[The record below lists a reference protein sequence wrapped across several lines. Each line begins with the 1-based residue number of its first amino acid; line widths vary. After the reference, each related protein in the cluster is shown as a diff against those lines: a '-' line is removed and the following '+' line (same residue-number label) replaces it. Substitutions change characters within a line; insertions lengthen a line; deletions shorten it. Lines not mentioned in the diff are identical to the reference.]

1 MPKKQRNKP
10 AKSGNKRSSN
20 WTSIILVAI
29 LTIVLGIYL
38 LARYGEKI
46 YEPVVRQIV
55 PAKTKM
61 VSLYF
66 SEKDGSTL
74 NIEKRE
80 IKKGER
86 AAEIK
91 ETVEELIKGPS
102 GKLIPT
108 IPLETK
114 LLNVT
119 IKGGTA
125 YIDFSSDISTRHPG
139 GSFAEIQTV
148 YSIVNT
154 AAVNFPEVKNVQILI
169 SGKKAKTIAGHIDIS
184 FPLTADTTK

>member
-1 MPKKQRNKP
+1 M
-10 AKSGNKRSSN
+10 
-20 WTSIILVAI
+20 ILVAI